1 MHQYHSR
8 IGLLT
13 ALLTLGSG
21 LLVAAT
27 TDPGQPLGAL
37 DQTARPVQLS
47 AAPDSSQ
54 ARVQADYGKLPYTF
68 QTNGGQ
74 VDAAVKFLARGPG
87 YSLFLTPGEA
97 VLSLRTGQ
105 PQAPAQHRP
114 GAGPAPR
121 VDPTPTAAAVP
132 PAVLRLSLVGANPAA
147 LIRGEAP
154 LLGTV
159 NYLRGRDPA
168 AWRTGL
174 STYAK
179 VRYESVYPGI
189 DLVYYGHE
197 GELEYDLVLAPGADP
212 KVIALAFDGADALRL
227 DASGNLVL
235 TFQGGELVQQAP
247 RVYQEANG
255 ERTLIP
261 SRYLLADNQQVALA
275 LGDYDT
281 TRTLVIDPVLSYST
295 YLGGT
300 GVDRI
305 NGIAVDAAG
314 NTYVTG
320 QTWSDD
326 FPTTTDAVQPAPA
339 PGSLI
344 QDAFVAKLDP
354 TGATLLYA
362 TYLGGNAYDV
372 ADSIAVDAAGNA
384 YVVGATGSADFPLQ
398 NALQPAHAGG
408 FDLFVAKL
416 NPTGSELVYSTYLGG
431 STNET
436 ITEIGG
442 SSIAVD
448 NTGSAYVTGGSDSVD
463 FPTYR
468 AQQAT
473 LAGAGPDA
481 VVAKLNPAGTAL
493 VYSTYLGGTDYDEAA
508 GIAVDAAGNA
518 YVHGITSS
526 TDFPTTSGALQPTAN
541 GSFDAFVAKLNSTG
555 SALVYATY
563 LGGSADEQGLG
574 IALNGAGHAYLS
586 GNTTSTNF
594 PTRNPL
600 QSKLGGSA
608 TNNPPD
614 AYVAQLDA
622 AGSALVYA
630 TYLGGSGWEWGSNIA
645 VDATGSA
652 VVTGDSGSPDFPTK
666 SPLMPV
672 PQGDVMDAFVTQLDA
687 TGATLIFSSH
697 LGVSGP
703 GDTSGRG
710 VGLDAAGNLYVA
722 GQTGAGFPTTGG
734 ALQPDFG
741 GLNDGFIVKI
751 APGAG
756 ASVDAPLWLVA
767 LGDVTGD
774 GTQAVAALFED
785 VAAQTVTGV
794 IRQAVDGTLIQT
806 IDFGAT
812 YAPLEVAMVPDLDG
826 NGAPELA
833 LLRFTADAQVQVEVR
848 DTRTGERRTALTFA
862 AAFLPKRLAVVP
874 DLNGNGAVELAVLG
888 IHGSTGA
895 VAAEI
900 RDARTGVRLRQVY
913 FDKTYQPLDFA
924 VIADVNG
931 NGAAELAVL
940 GIKSGSQP
948 KVELRDTQSG
958 QLVKNLWSPKIF
970 TPIALAAI
978 PDTNGNGTPEIAVL
992 GRNTSMNV
1000 ELRTL
1005 DAGTAA
1011 QLGIAYYSRTFT
1023 PLQLAALPD
1032 LNGNGV
1038 AELAVLSRDTAGSL
1052 KTELRDAVTGT
1063 LVRNIWFNTL
1073 TPKDLA
1079 VLPDLNGNS
1088 RPEIAVLGV
1097 PPAGGAQVLIKD
1109 AGTQAQISRLDF

>member
-1 MHQYHSR
+1 MYLNHSR

-27 TDPGQPLGAL
+27 PNPGQPGDAL
-37 DQTARPVQLS
+37 DQTTRPA
-47 AAPDSSQ
+47 AAPEPTQ
-54 ARVQADYGKLPYTF
+54 ARVRADYGKLPYTF
-68 QTNGGQ
+68 ETNGGQ
-74 VDAAVKFLARGPG
+74 VDAAVKFLAHGPG

-105 PQAPAQHRP
+105 PPTADRHQP
-114 GAGPAPR
+114 GARPTPR
-121 VDPTPTAAAVP
+121 FDPTPTAAATP
-132 PAVLRLSLVGANPAA
+132 PTILRLSLVGANPAA
-147 LIRGEAP
+147 RIRGEDP
-154 LLGTV
+154 LPGTV

-179 VRYESVYPGI
+179 VRYQSVYPGI
-189 DLVYYGHE
+189 DLAYYGNQ
-197 GELEYDLVLAPGADP
+197 GELEYDLIVAPGANP
-212 KVIALAFDGADALRL
+212 KVIALAFDGADARRL

-235 TFQGGELVQQAP
+235 TFQSGELVQQAP

-255 ERTLIP
+255 ERTPIP
-261 SRYLLADNQQVALA
+261 ARYLLADNQQVGLA

-300 GVDRI
+300 AVDRI

-314 NTYVTG
+314 NAYVTG
-320 QTWSDD
+320 QTWSHD

-339 PGSLI
+339 PGGLI

-354 TGATLLYA
+354 NGATLLYA
-362 TYLGGNAYDV
+362 TYLGGNDFDV
-372 ADSIAVDAAGNA
+372 ADSIAVDAAGTA
-384 YVVGATGSADFPLQ
+384 YVIGATRSADFPLQ
-398 NALQPAHAGG
+398 NAVQSALAGG

-416 NPTGSELVYSTYLGG
+416 NATGSELVYSTYLGG
-431 STNET
+431 STNES

-448 NTGSAYVTGGSDSVD
+448 STGSAYVTGGSDSSD
-463 FPTYR
+463 FPTYQAR
-468 AQQAT
+468 QAT

-493 VYSTYLGGTDYDEAA
+493 VYSTYLGGSDYDDAA

-526 TDFPTTSGALQPTAN
+526 TDFPTTSSAWQPTAN
-541 GSFDAFVAKLNSTG
+541 GSFDAFVAKFNPTG
-555 SALVYATY
+555 AALVYATY
-563 LGGSADEQGLG
+563 LGGSGDDQGLG

-594 PTRNPL
+594 PTRNPF
-600 QSKLGGSA
+600 QSTLGGGL
-608 TNNPPD
+608 TDNPPD

-622 AGSALVYA
+622 AGSTLVYA

-645 VDATGSA
+645 VDAAGNA
-652 VVTGDSGSPDFPTK
+652 VVTGDSGSPDFPTRT
-666 SPLMPV
+666 PLMPV
-672 PQGDVMDAFVTQLDA
+672 PQNDVMDAFVTQFDP
-687 TGATLIFSSH
+687 TGTTLVFSSH
-697 LGVSGP
+697 LGVTGP

-710 VGLDAAGNLYVA
+710 ISLDAAGNIYVA
-722 GQTGAGFPTTGG
+722 GLTGAGFPTTAS
-734 ALQPDFG
+734 ALQPGFG
-741 GLNDGFIVKI
+741 GLTDGFVVKI
-751 APGAG
+751 SAG
-756 ASVDAPLWLVA
+756 PANPVAVPLWLVA

-774 GTQAVAALFED
+774 GAHSVAVILED
-785 VAAQTVTGV
+785 AAAQTVT
-794 IRQAVDGTLIQT
+794 AVVKRAVAGTLVQT
-806 IDFGAT
+806 IDFGTT
-812 YAPLEVAMVPDLDG
+812 YAPIDAVMVPDLDG
-826 NGAPELA
+826 NGAAELA
-833 LLRFTADAQVQVEVR
+833 LLRFTANAQVQVEVR
-848 DTRTGERRTALTFA
+848 DTRTGERRSALAFTADRR
-862 AAFLPKRLAVVP
+862 PKRLAVVP

-888 IHGSTGA
+888 ILSSTAA
-895 VAAEI
+895 VVAEL
-900 RDARTGVRLRQVY
+900 RDARTGVRLRQVN

-924 VIADVNG
+924 VIADANG

-958 QLVKNLWSPKIF
+958 QLIRNLWLPKNV

-992 GRNTSMNV
+992 GRTTSMNV
-1000 ELRTL
+1000 EVTTF
-1005 DAGTAA
+1005 DAGTAV
-1011 QLGIAYYSRTFT
+1011 QRGIAIYNRAFT
-1023 PLQLAALPD
+1023 PLQLAPLPD
-1032 LNGNGV
+1032 LNDNGV

-1063 LVRNIWFNTL
+1063 LVRNVWFDTL

-1079 VLPDLNGNS
+1079 VLPDLNSNG

-1097 PPAGGAQVLIKD
+1097 PSVGGAQVLIKD
-1109 AGTQAQISRLDF
+1109 ARTQAQISRLGF